1 MNGKKTRASLF
12 VLVAAYL
19 IYLCYGLFQGRLDAS
34 TTMSSWVRYASIGVF
49 MVSAVVLAVYAFCL
63 WKQGEAEEKA
73 LQQQAEEAGQQDEMN

>member
-49 MVSAVVLAVYAFCL
+49 VVSAVVLAVYAFCL
-63 WKQGEAEEKA
+63 WKQGKRKKK
-73 LQQQAEEAGQQDEMN
+73 LCSSRQRKPGSRTK